1 MELFVTILKATAP
14 VFILL
19 FIGAC
24 LRKFEWLTNEAEN
37 CIMKMM
43 VSIFYPCLIFIS
55 ILDNSTLAQGNNL
68 IMAPLIGAGTILLSL
83 FTIYQ
88 LAPLFRINEN
98 NERRTFAFTS
108 GIYNYGYI
116 PVPILQAIFPASGI
130 VGVLMVHNL
139 GVEAMLWTVGLMT
152 LTGSVGRSAL
162 KKLITPPIVVLILG
176 LLINLSGLHNY
187 LISPTSNT
195 FVESLYSILIQVI
208 RMLSKCSIPIG
219 LIMCGAALYQAGKG
233 KRIRQKANVS
243 LAACFCRLFILPILF
258 LLIARFAP
266 ISMDLKR
273 VIVVQAAMPAALFP
287 LVLTKF
293 YGGDTQVGVRAILS
307 TTILSF
313 LTIPLW
319 VTLGLSF
326 I

>member
-1 MELFVTILKATAP
+1 MELLVTILEATAP

-19 FIGAC
+19 SIGVC
-24 LRKFEWLTNEAEN
+24 LRKYQWLTNEAES
-37 CIMKMM
+37 CIMKVM
-43 VSIFYPCLIFIS
+43 VSVFYPCLIIIS
-55 ILDNSTLAQGNNL
+55 ILDNTTLAQGNNL

-83 FTIYQ
+83 FTAYQ
-88 LAPLFRINEN
+88 LAPLFRVNEN
-98 NERRTFAFTS
+98 NERRTLAFTT
-108 GIYNYGYI
+108 GIYNYGYM
-116 PVPILQAIFPASGI
+116 PVPILQALFPASGI

-162 KKLITPPIVVLILG
+162 KKLITPPIVALILG
-176 LLINLSGLHNY
+176 LFLNLSGLHKH
-187 LISPTSNT
+187 LTSPTTNT
-195 FVESLYSILIQVI
+195 YIESIYSLLIQVV

-233 KRIRQKANVS
+233 KKIWQRTNVS
-243 LAACFCRLFILPILF
+243 MAACFCRLCILPILF
-258 LLIARFAP
+258 LLIARFSP
-266 ISMDLKR
+266 ISIDLKR
-273 VIVVQAAMPAALFP
+273 VIVVQSAMPAALFP

-293 YGGDTQVGVRAILS
+293 YGGDTQVGVRTILS

-313 LTIPLW
+313 VTIPLW
-319 VTLGLSF
+319 VTIGLSF